1 MDGIQIFYLMKLKS
15 KELNA
20 RRITSPANKINVKLH
35 FIILINYFE
44 VNISMPFPNKFLR
57 SFIETTNVIEILEA
71 SQKLLSKETFTPQR

>member
-44 VNISMPFPNKFLR
+44 VNISMPFPNKFL
-57 SFIETTNVIEILEA
+57 
-71 SQKLLSKETFTPQR
+71 

>member
-44 VNISMPFPNKFLR
+44 VNISMPFPNKFLW